1 MKDEKDVDRMNTMQ
15 TSPPRVRLKFGNK
28 VVLAGVLA
36 VAAVYLISEH
46 AAHALAALPYLLL
59 LLCPLMHLFMHHG
72 GHGGGHNGSH
82 EELPAQGTDKNESHH

>member
-1 MKDEKDVDRMNTMQ
+1 METVQKSESRI
-15 TSPPRVRLKFGNK
+15 SLKFGNK
-28 VVLAGVLA
+28 FVLAGFLA

-72 GHGGGHNGSH
+72 GNNGSH
-82 EELPAQGTDKNESHH
+82 GRPPAQATDKNESHH